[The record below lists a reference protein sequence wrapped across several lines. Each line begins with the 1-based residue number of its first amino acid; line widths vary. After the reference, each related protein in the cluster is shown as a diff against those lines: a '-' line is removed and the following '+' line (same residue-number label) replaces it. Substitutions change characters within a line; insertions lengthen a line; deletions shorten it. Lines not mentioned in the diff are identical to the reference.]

1 MSGAKVR
8 GCGGAGV
15 LILFASLVVTAQ
27 DATETRVMAA
37 VRAAMAP
44 ALPFSDTD
52 PSGALPADGKT
63 EPLWMVRPPEPGDRT
78 FEVIANPLNELNQ
91 LRAARAMAQI
101 QNNIESAQR
110 RAAAQYEHAV
120 AEAKRTGKSQEVE
133 GVTLSDEGVAGAKID
148 ADSHVA
154 IEVAFNQP
162 SYKFDVSS
170 SIQPALS
177 PQASIRAVAVIAVPS
192 NTYRDART
200 DRYAEAK
207 TLVFLGRTAVPEVQQ
222 RAENSYEVTAAVT
235 PSQDAPIATLV
246 LHLRGNEVLIAD
258 LLRKTDWNA
267 LLELLK

>member
-1 MSGAKVR
+1 MITRTILAVLL
-8 GCGGAGV
+8 CAGPV
-15 LILFASLVVTAQ
+15 CAQ
-27 DATETRVMAA
+27 DLTETRVMAA

-52 PSGALPADGKT
+52 PSGAVPADGKT
-63 EPLWMVRPPEPGDRT
+63 EPLWMVRPPEPGDRA
-78 FEVIANPLNELNQ
+78 FEVLANPLNEVNQ

-101 QNNIESAQR
+101 QDNIESAQR
-110 RAAAQYEHAV
+110 RAAAQYDRAV
-120 AEAKRTGKSQEVE
+120 AEAKRTGKSQEVD

-170 SIQPALS
+170 SIRPAIS
-177 PQASIRAVAVIAVPS
+177 TQVSIPAVAVIAVPS
-192 NTYRDART
+192 NTYRDARAKT
-200 DRYAEAK
+200 DRYAEAR
-207 TLVFLGRTAVPEVQQ
+207 TLVFLGRTAAPEVQE

-235 PSQDAPIATLV
+235 PSPDAPVATLV
-246 LHLRGNEVLIAD
+246 VDLRGNEVLIAD
-258 LLRKTDWNA
+258 LLRKTDWKA